1 MKIDD
6 FVDLEKLEVVREVLR
21 EVLQLESNGNI
32 IDFNLMELIV

>member
-6 FVDLEKLEVVREVLR
+6 FVDLEKLEVVREVLK